1 MPRVLATCGRL
12 REMDRHATNGRSM
25 SDAQRRREGII
36 FLILFALTV
45 PAANWLVGNVGTRC
59 VPNGPCLIPVAPELM
74 APSGVLMIGIALVLR
89 DLMQRRLGVRVATA
103 AILAGSALSGLL
115 APPALVIA
123 SAAAFLLSELA
134 DLAVYTPLARR
145 GLVAAVV
152 ASSLVGLVVDS
163 IVFSVARLR
172 LARFSRRPGHRQG
185 LDGPAVDSVRVLAAP
200 PRGAGWR
207 GSGLAYGW
215 SMSFPETGVHRVKSG
230 PGSSAPCSRRL
241 RYRPPTRRSH
251 AAGGERLSRH
261 VVRLPGQ
268 RSRKRSIKSG
278 KIRPLSVPFRN

>member
-1 MPRVLATCGRL
+1 
-12 REMDRHATNGRSM
+12 M

-59 VPNGPCLIPVAPELM
+59 VPNGPCLIPVAPQLM

-163 IVFSVARLR
+163 IVFLWLAFGSLDFLAGQVIGKAWMVLLSIPLVSWLR
-172 LARFSRRPGHRQG
+172 RREERGG
-185 LDGPAVDSVRVLAAP
+185 GVPA
-200 PRGAGWR
+200 
-207 GSGLAYGW
+207 
-215 SMSFPETGVHRVKSG
+215 
-230 PGSSAPCSRRL
+230 
-241 RYRPPTRRSH
+241 
-251 AAGGERLSRH
+251 
-261 VVRLPGQ
+261 
-268 RSRKRSIKSG
+268 
-278 KIRPLSVPFRN
+278 